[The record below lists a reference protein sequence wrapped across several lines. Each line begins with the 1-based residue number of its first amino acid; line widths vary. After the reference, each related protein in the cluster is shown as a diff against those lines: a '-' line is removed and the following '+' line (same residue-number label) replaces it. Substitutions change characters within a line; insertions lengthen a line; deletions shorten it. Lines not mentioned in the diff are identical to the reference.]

1 VVLLI
6 GLGRRTKAL
15 GKTDPLTV
23 DLTLLVD
30 AAAVLGLGSG
40 TYLIYELLFV
50 LGCELILPRESAY
63 LLDDMVLKLYYA
75 FVVLNHNL
83 CKLL

>member
-1 VVLLI
+1 MVLLV
-6 GLGRRTKAL
+6 GFCRRTQTFRE
-15 GKTDPLTV
+15 TDPLTV

-50 LGCELILPRESAY
+50 LGCKLILPREPAHF
-63 LLDDMVLKLYYA
+63 LNDMVLKLNYT
-75 FVVLNHNL
+75 FVILDHNL